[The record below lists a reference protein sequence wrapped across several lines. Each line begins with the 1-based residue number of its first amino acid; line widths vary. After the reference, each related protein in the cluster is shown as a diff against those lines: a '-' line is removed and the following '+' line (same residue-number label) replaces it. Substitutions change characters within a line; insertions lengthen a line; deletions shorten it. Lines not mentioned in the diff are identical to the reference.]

1 MNEEVFITALKRSNV
16 ILIDELYDL
25 FISKQ
30 KVKEAYIELEN
41 KIMKLSHLELIN
53 IHIVKREFYKSKKE
67 LGIK

>member
-30 KVKEAYIELEN
+30 KVKDAIDKHFVHGYIENEHN
-41 KIMKLSHLELIN
+41 RNCRMCK
-53 IHIVKREFYKSKKE
+53 VKKE
-67 LGIK
+67 LGIE